1 MAANCFAKKGNGRIV
16 TQWKM
21 HDVTATKNK
30 DPHLWIP
37 KQCINRY
44 MQMIVK

>member
-1 MAANCFAKKGNGRIV
+1 
-16 TQWKM
+16 M
-21 HDVTATKNK
+21 HVTATKNK
-30 DPHLWIP
+30 DPNLHTP